1 MWKTAARY
9 TEWYKKDGVYVH
21 VINFTL
27 LPLFFCFRRLYNKK
41 WYEREGL
48 QTMFVDELRDKIR
61 GKGVRIVFTEGPDH
75 RVQEAAVR
83 LYKEEIVEPVLLG
96 DPAEIAATAKTY
108 GFDLDGICIMTPK
121 DFPDMD
127 KMVTRMIELRR
138 GKMDETSCRKA
149 LQQTNYF
156 GTMLVQM
163 GYADGLLGGATYST
177 ADTVRPALQLV
188 KAAPGNSIVS
198 SCFVLVKGDEQL
210 FMGDCSININ
220 PNVDEL
226 VEITMQTA
234 NTVKQLGIQPR
245 IGLLSYSTL
254 GSAKGESVAK
264 VREAAIRLQRM
275 PLDYKVEGEMQ
286 FDCCVAPEV
295 AALKA
300 PDSEIAGN
308 INTFVF
314 PNIDAGNIGYKIAAR
329 LGGYE
334 AIGPILQGLN
344 APINDLSR
352 GCNAEEIYKMAIMTA
367 AQKFMNI

>member
-1 MWKTAARY
+1 MWKKRQFRGRFCEKVHIVWTFFLPY
-9 TEWYKKDGVYVH
+9 DDVYLV
-21 VINFTL
+21 L
-27 LPLFFCFRRLYNKK
+27 
-41 WYEREGL
+41 YEREGL
-48 QTMFVDELRDKIR
+48 QTMFVDDLREKIK
-61 GKGVRIVFTEGPDH
+61 GKGVRIVFTEGPDN

-83 LYKEEIVEPVLLG
+83 LQREGILNPILLG
-96 DPAEIAATAKTY
+96 DKDEIAATAKLY
-108 GFDLDGICIMTPK
+108 SHDLSGIKIMCPQEFT
-121 DFPDMD
+121 DMD

-138 GKMDETSCRKA
+138 GKMDEAACRKA

-198 SCFVLVKGDEQL
+198 SCFVLVKGEEQL
-210 FMGDCSININ
+210 VMGDCSININ

-234 NTVKQLGIQPR
+234 NTVKQLGMTPR

-254 GSAKGESVAK
+254 GSAKGESVSK
-264 VREAAIRLQRM
+264 VREAAIRLSRM

-300 PDSEIAGN
+300 PESEIAGN
-308 INTFVF
+308 INTFIF

-329 LGGYE
+329 LGGWE

-352 GCNAEEIYKMAIMTA
+352 GCNADEVYKMSIVTA